1 MSFFF
6 FFSCQTWE
14 MRSLWNWSRLWSGK
28 KGEEGGGRR
37 KKKISQCV
45 IKEWQ
50 LSQKKSWNFQK
61 EHNPRPSLLHTPT
74 RAVFVG
80 CRDNNGSWRSRDR
93 RLPTL
98 TALRYVMNV
107 WLRPPFSPPRSPP
120 RTLLSTLH
128 QYGATNVSCAAHEGV
143 VWGSGAQK
151 QHGLRC
157 RFLFV
162 SVQLAICEGVW
173 CRLNQSTCD
182 FPPCQGHVKVGISI
196 LSQ

>member
-1 MSFFF
+1 
-6 FFSCQTWE
+6 

-107 WLRPPFSPPRSPP
+107 WLRPPFSPPVPHLEPSSPHYTNMVPRTSRVLWTKASCGGQAHKNNTVCVADFCSLACSSPFAKAFDVGLTSPP
-120 RTLLSTLH
+120 VTFR
-128 QYGATNVSCAAHEGV
+128 AM
-143 VWGSGAQK
+143 
-151 QHGLRC
+151 
-157 RFLFV
+157 
-162 SVQLAICEGVW
+162 
-173 CRLNQSTCD
+173 
-182 FPPCQGHVKVGISI
+182 
-196 LSQ
+196 

>member
-1 MSFFF
+1 MQILFFVF
-6 FFSCQTWE
+6 PRQTRE

-28 KGEEGGGRR
+28 RERRDGGWGEG
-37 KKKISQCV
+37 KKKSQCV

-74 RAVFVG
+74 CAVFVG

-107 WLRPPFSPPRSPP
+107 WLTPPSHPASSPPRP
-120 RTLLSTLH
+120 LLSTLH
-128 QYGATNVSCAAHEGV
+128 QYGAANSRGTSRVLWAK
-143 VWGSGAQK
+143 GSGAQK
-151 QHGLRC
+151 
-157 RFLFV
+157 
-162 SVQLAICEGVW
+162 
-173 CRLNQSTCD
+173 
-182 FPPCQGHVKVGISI
+182 
-196 LSQ
+196 

>member
-1 MSFFF
+1 MFFF
-6 FFSCQTWE
+6 PCQMTWE

-28 KGEEGGGRR
+28 RERREGGE
-37 KKKISQCV
+37 KNIYISQCV

-61 EHNPRPSLLHTPT
+61 EHSPRPSLLHTPT
-74 RAVFVG
+74 CVVFVG

-107 WLRPPFSPPRSPP
+107 WLPPHYPPQ
-120 RTLLSTLH
+120 TLLSTLH
-128 QYGATNVSCAAHEGV
+128 QYGAANVSCAVHEGSRMLCGGQV
-143 VWGSGAQK
+143 HKNNKVWVET
-151 QHGLRC
+151 C

-162 SVQLAICEGVW
+162 NMQLAICAGVW
-173 CRLNQSTCD
+173 CRLNKFTCE
-182 FPPCQGHVKVGISI
+182 FPSCQGHVKVQISI
-196 LSQ
+196 L

>member
-1 MSFFF
+1 MFFPL
-6 FFSCQTWE
+6 SDMGDEEPVKLEQIVV
-14 MRSLWNWSRLWSGK
+14 GK
-28 KGEEGGGRR
+28 KKRGGRGGR
-37 KKKISQCV
+37 KEKISQCV

-107 WLRPPFSPPRSPP
+107 WLPPRSPP
-120 RTLLSTLH
+120 QTLLSTLH
-128 QYGATNVSCAAHEGV
+128 QYGAANVSCAVHEGSRTPCGGQV
-143 VWGSGAQK
+143 HKNNTVCIET
-151 QHGLRC
+151 C

-162 SVQLAICEGVW
+162 NVQLAICEGVW
-173 CRLNQSTCD
+173 CRLNEITCE
-182 FPPCQGHVKVGISI
+182 FPSCQGHVKVRISI
-196 LSQ
+196 LWP